1 MDLLKTVLHGLN
13 VGVTFLIVIT
23 VLIAVHEYGHYLF
36 AKLCGMHVEAFAVMV
51 GGIRKTPLEQH
62 LKRPLARPFI
72 VWTIGTAV
80 AILTFLAGFFDF
92 KPLFF
97 AGLSFLTL
105 IGPVWIIS
113 RLCALYHRPLTAG
126 LLTLAKS
133 WGVVAIILFFGTQ
146 FRNLDPGYALSMFL
160 AGSSCAVLIAYYFPV
175 LNTTDPEGNKG
186 NGNIFVDQHPT
197 HVQFKP
203 ILSKTNKEGTEFSLL
218 LLPLGGFAAIKGMQP
233 KEDGSET
240 KVDKGFFSRP
250 PLQRLLVL
258 FAGPLFSVLFGVIV
272 LFGTYMVQG
281 QADKQNT
288 TIAYLSTGAAKA
300 AGLKVGDKITAVND
314 EKVSTFYDVLTRIRY
329 SYNDKFEPIPV
340 KIDVQREQESKTFT
354 FLPIVTDEPQPVA
367 NQEGEQATENVDGKE
382 LPILKR
388 QAKLGFIAGYNYKP
402 IAAKDAFVAAVLT
415 PVGLTLGLV
424 EMVIKPSTAKDNVG
438 GPGAIVEQTSN
449 SINQG
454 FTQVLRLA
462 GMLSISLGVMNLL
475 PIPPLD
481 GGQMVIAFAE
491 LLRRNKRLPMN
502 FQLVLQNVGGL
513 LVVVLMLAVFA
524 VDAGRRSELNKIKE
538 ETSVRSTQSSKPT
551 K

>member
-1 MDLLKTVLHGLN
+1 MDLLKAVLHGLN

-23 VLIAVHEYGHYLF
+23 ILIAVHEYGHYLF

-51 GGIRKTPLEQH
+51 GGIRKTPLDQH
-62 LKRPLARPFI
+62 LKKPLMPAWA
-72 VWTIGTAV
+72 VWIAGV
-80 AILTFLAGFFDF
+80 LIAIATFLGGFFDIR
-92 KPLFF
+92 PLFF
-97 AGLSFLTL
+97 AGLLFLT
-105 IGPVWIIS
+105 IAGPVHIIS
-113 RLCALYHRPLTAG
+113 RLCALYHRPLMSG
-126 LLTLAKS
+126 VITLAKS

-175 LNTTDPEGNKG
+175 LNTSDPEGNKG

-203 ILSKTNKEGTEFSLL
+203 LLSTTNKEGTEFSLL

-240 KVDKGFFSRP
+240 KVEKGFFSRP
-250 PLQRLLVL
+250 PIQRLLVL
-258 FAGPLFSVLFGVIV
+258 FAGPLFSVLFGVIL
-272 LFGTYMVQG
+272 LFGTVMAQG
-281 QADKQNT
+281 QPDKRNT

-300 AGLKVGDKITAVND
+300 AGLEVGDKIIAVND
-314 EKVSTFYDVLTRIRY
+314 EKVNSFYEILTRIRY
-329 SYNDKFEPIPV
+329 SYDENFKAKQIKVDIERNGSPK
-340 KIDVQREQESKTFT
+340 SFT
-354 FLPIVTDEPQPVA
+354 FLPIVTEEPVPILDENDEIVMSSTGKNATPV
-367 NQEGEQATENVDGKE
+367 
-382 LPILKR
+382 LKR
-388 QAKLGFIAGYNYKP
+388 QAKLGFLADYDYKP
-402 IAAKDAFVAAVLT
+402 VAADEALKVAFLT
-415 PVGLTLGLV
+415 PVSMVVRLS
-424 EMVIKPSTAKDNVG
+424 EMFTNPQIAKESVG
-438 GPGAIVEQTSN
+438 GPGAMVEQTSQ
-449 SINQG
+449 SVNQG
-454 FTQVLRLA
+454 FIKVVELA
-462 GMLSISLGVMNLL
+462 GLLSISLGVMNLL

-524 VDAGRRSELNKIKE
+524 VDAGRRSELNKIKQ
-538 ETSVRSTQSSKPT
+538 ETSVSSSQPSKPT

>member
-51 GGIRKTPLEQH
+51 GGVRKTPLEQH
-62 LKRPLARPFI
+62 LKKPLARASI
-72 VWTIGTAV
+72 IWTIGTAV

-92 KPLFF
+92 QPLFF

-175 LNTTDPEGNKG
+175 LNTSDPEGNKG
-186 NGNIFVDQHPT
+186 NGNILVDQNPT
-197 HVQFKP
+197 HVKFKP
-203 ILSKTNKEGTEFSLL
+203 LVSKTNKEGTEFSLL

-240 KVDKGFFSRP
+240 KVEQGFFSRP

-258 FAGPLFSVLFGVIV
+258 FAGPLFSVLFGVI
-272 LFGTYMVQG
+272 LFFGTLMAQG
-281 QADKQNT
+281 MPDKPT
-288 TIAYLSTGAAKA
+288 TKIAYLSNGPAKA
-300 AGLKVGDKITAVND
+300 AGLEVGDRITSVND
-314 EKVSTFYDVLTRIRY
+314 EKVTDFYDILSRIRF
-329 SYNDKFEPIPV
+329 SYYVSEGKYTALPV
-340 KIDVQREQESKTFT
+340 KIGVDRDGKSKEFE
-354 FLPIVTDEPQPVA
+354 FLPTITETEKDVIGEDEKPTGS
-367 NQEGEQATENVDGKE
+367 EY
-382 LPILKR
+382 R
-388 QAKLGFIAGYNYKP
+388 QAQIGFIPETSYIPARADQ
-402 IAAKDAFVAAVLT
+402 AALVAISAPVSMVFRMGEMLT
-415 PVGLTLGLV
+415 NPKV
-424 EMVIKPSTAKDNVG
+424 AKENVG
-438 GPGAIVEQTSN
+438 GPGAMVEQTSQ
-449 SINQG
+449 SVNQG
-454 FTQVLRLA
+454 FIKVLELA
-462 GMLSISLGVMNLL
+462 AILSISLGVMNLL

-538 ETSVRSTQSSKPT
+538 ETSVSTTQSSKPT